1 MTHNLS
7 SWINRLWNDLKNW
20 LHSPDALATLIGA
33 LAGLIAEVVCP
44 YGPIVGPLVG
54 LLATEGC

>member
-7 SWINRLWNDLKNW
+7 SWINRLWNDLKNR

-33 LAGLIAEVVCP
+33 LAAPPKRQAES
-44 YGPIVGPLVG
+44 
-54 LLATEGC
+54 